1 MSGLSCLDSETFSCW
16 VSLASFCFS
25 LDQLSL
31 IQPSKG
37 PKSFLYLSSICFLL
51 FLSKN
56 NFDFIDSFLI
66 FYLNRNPLPALVF
79 ELWRGWKSMFMLSLL
94 FAQQPAI
101 FLLTFWVC
109 LSVNYLSICFSVE
122 FLFLPHW
129 ISWSRLSRF
138 FSSFFALYHHGCN
151 IGPHDKALFSK
162 VSRHCR
168 VLLYKCFPIRVIT
181 TRPS

>member
-122 FLFLPHW
+122 FLFCPTEFLD
-129 ISWSRLSRF
+129 L
-138 FSSFFALYHHGCN
+138 GCL
-151 IGPHDKALFSK
+151 GFLVHS
-162 VSRHCR
+162 
-168 VLLYKCFPIRVIT
+168 LLYIIMVATLDHMIKLCFQRFPGTAGCYYISV
-181 TRPS
+181 SL